1 MAAEAEAV
9 LAVDLGDGTDA
20 RATAPDLL
28 RRPLAAMPERARA
41 SGRVAKRA
49 DAGYFAGQMARAAH
63 DARIAFAI
71 GARRIA
77 PLWRL
82 LIRRVAQDPAQVAAE
97 HWHRHLT
104 TRRDHVATTAL
115 G

>member
-1 MAAEAEAV
+1 MRRRGSIGGCLCSRRRPHVAAEAEAEAV

-28 RRPLAAMPERARA
+28 RRPLDAMPERARA
-41 SGRVAKRA
+41 SGRVAMRA

-71 GARRIA
+71 GARRG
-77 PLWRL
+77 
-82 LIRRVAQDPAQVAAE
+82 
-97 HWHRHLT
+97 
-104 TRRDHVATTAL
+104 AL
-115 G
+115 RCGGC

>member
-1 MAAEAEAV
+1 MRRRGSIGGCLCSRRRPHVAAEAEAV

-41 SGRVAKRA
+41 SGRVAMRA

-71 GARRIA
+71 GARRGS
-77 PLWRL
+77 LRC
-82 LIRRVAQDPAQVAAE
+82 
-97 HWHRHLT
+97 
-104 TRRDHVATTAL
+104 
-115 G
+115 GGC